1 MMIRGQ
7 SSNIISIF
15 NIVCIITKIRPIC
28 LFSEDV
34 RRLQE
39 RAPELMESSLK
50 FEEQTLD
57 QTSDIWSLGCT
68 ILQFLLD
75 TDTWNIVNFMKQF
88 GVIDEY
94 LALQKVSFMM
104 LQIDDQI
111 SFQMFL

>member
-1 MMIRGQ
+1 MI
-7 SSNIISIF
+7 SKNKNYFIFYNIY
-15 NIVCIITKIRPIC
+15 
-28 LFSEDV
+28 SEDV

-39 RAPELMESSLK
+39 RAPELMETTLK

-75 TDTWNIVNFMKQF
+75 TDTWNITNFMKQF

-94 LALQKVSFMM
+94 LALQKVTF
-104 LQIDDQI
+104 LI
-111 SFQMFL
+111 SKI